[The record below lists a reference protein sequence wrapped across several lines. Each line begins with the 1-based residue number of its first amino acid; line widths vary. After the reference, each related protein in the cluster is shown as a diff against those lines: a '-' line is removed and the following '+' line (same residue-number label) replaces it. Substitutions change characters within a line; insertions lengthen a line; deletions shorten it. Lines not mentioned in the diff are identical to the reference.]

1 MKCYTNGLDREDKV
15 VALGT
20 FDGVHLGHQEVLE
33 VAATLGML
41 DGIKSVALSFL
52 NHPMTVIGGETPPL
66 LTLPAEKALLVSRC
80 GVTEMKLLPFTKALS
95 LLPAEDFVTA
105 LVRDYGARRIV
116 VGDNY
121 TFGAKGKGDIALL
134 DQLSREYGFVLHVV
148 PKLSV
153 GGVDVSSTRIRE
165 ALRAGDVRLSSML
178 LGRAYS
184 IGGAIVHG
192 RRIGHK
198 MGFPTINVK
207 LPQGKL
213 LPKFGVY
220 AGYADIEGDPVRH
233 KCVLNLGMKPT
244 VGSDKP
250 TLEAHLLDF
259 SGDVYGKSAR
269 VSFVMRIRGEKKFDS
284 VGELSKRIIKDIETA
299 KKV

>member
-1 MKCYTNGLDREDKV
+1 MKCYTNALDREDKV

-41 DGIKSVALSFL
+41 EGIKSVGLSFL
-52 NHPMTVIGGETPPL
+52 NHPLSVIGGETPPL
-66 LTLPAEKALLVSRC
+66 LTLPAEKALLASKC

-95 LLPAEDFVTA
+95 QLSPEGFVEA
-105 LVRDYGARRIV
+105 LVRDFGAKHLV

-121 TFGAKGKGDIALL
+121 TFGAKGAGDIALL
-134 DQLSREYGFVLHVV
+134 DKLSREMGFVLHVV

-165 ALRAGDVRLSSML
+165 ALTEGDVRLAALL

-192 RRIGHK
+192 RRIGHE

-207 LPQGKL
+207 LPKGKI
-213 LPKFGVY
+213 LPKYGVY
-220 AGYADIEGDPVRH
+220 VGYANIEGEKKRY

-244 VGSDKP
+244 VGSDVP

-259 SGDVYGKSAR
+259 DGEVYGKSAR
-269 VSFVMRIRGEKKFDS
+269 VSFVARIRGEKKFAS
-284 VGELSKRIIKDIETA
+284 VEELSKRILKDIEIART
-299 KKV
+299 V

>member
-41 DGIKSVALSFL
+41 EGMKSVALSFL
-52 NHPMTVIGGETPPL
+52 NHPQSVLCGRTPPL
-66 LTLPAEKALLVSRC
+66 LSLPAEKALLASKC
-80 GVTEMKLLPFTKALS
+80 GITEMKLLPFTKALS
-95 LLPAEDFVTA
+95 ELPAEDFVTA
-105 LVRDYGARRIV
+105 LVRDFGAKHIV

-121 TFGAKGKGDIALL
+121 TFGAKGKGNIALL
-134 DQLSREYGFVLHVV
+134 DALSKELGFVLHVV

-153 GGVDVSSTRIRE
+153 GGVSVSSTRIRE
-165 ALRAGDVRLSSML
+165 ALAEGDVRLAAQLS
-178 LGRAYS
+178 GRAYS

-192 RRIGHK
+192 RRIGHE

-207 LPQGKL
+207 LPEGKL
-213 LPKFGVY
+213 LPAFGVY
-220 AGYADIEGDPVRH
+220 MGYADIEGDPLRH

-244 VGSDKP
+244 VGSEYP
-250 TLEAHLLDF
+250 TLEAHLPDF
-259 SGDVYGKSAR
+259 DGDVYGKSAR
-269 VSFVMRIRGEKKFDS
+269 VSFVARIRGERKFAS
-284 VGELSKRIIKDIETA
+284 VEELGKRIQKDIEIA
-299 KKV
+299 KTM